1 MGLAAYVRSVGRHLA
16 DDYRC
21 YRHPLMQQGFLATAI
36 HRVFHPAGRVRPWL
50 PRKLARGLH
59 AVFIKLSE
67 VFFGIYI
74 GMDAV
79 IGRRFKIEHFG
90 GVIINSRARIG
101 DNVRVRHGVTIGN
114 AVAERPEEVPVIGDD
129 VDIGAHAVILG
140 RIHVG
145 DRAVVGANAVVIRD
159 VPADSIAVGVP
170 ARVKPKRP
178 AAVPLALKAGIDAD
192 ADAAPVAAEP

>member
-1 MGLAAYVRSVGRHLA
+1 MGLAVYVRTVGRQLA
-16 DDYRC
+16 EDYRC

-36 HRVFHPAGRVRPWL
+36 HRIFHPAGRVRLRPVRL
-50 PRKLARGLH
+50 VARGLH

-90 GVIINSRARIG
+90 GVIINSRAHIG

-114 AVAERPEEVPVIGDD
+114 AVAERPDEVPVIGDN
-129 VDIGAHAVILG
+129 VDIGAHAVIIG

-159 VPADSIAVGVP
+159 VPADCVAVGVP
-170 ARVKPKRP
+170 AKVRPKRAAPSIADATPIAADDPMP
-178 AAVPLALKAGIDAD
+178 AAP
-192 ADAAPVAAEP
+192 